1 MFVRLRKSLT
11 SVQKDVVKREINEI
25 FKQPQSDDEQAEG
38 HYESADEKDSKSE
51 RDFALKWY

>member
-1 MFVRLRKSLT
+1 M
-11 SVQKDVVKREINEI
+11 QKDVVKREINEI